1 MSQATQSLPTPTKMS
16 LKTLLVATDFS
27 PASENALRFAV
38 NLSRVYGAKLLLAHV
53 LPPPQEAVTEHRIC
67 DHDVKHRAEVETRL
81 AKMGD
86 FESFAGLQHE
96 EIILEGTPQEAVTD
110 LIRKRDADV
119 VVLGTH
125 GRTGLRDLL
134 MGSVAETI
142 FRHTDCPVITVGP
155 RVRFPHVDS
164 AKIEK
169 IMLATDLQGTQHA
182 LPYALSLARENN
194 AQLLM
199 LHVLEGTAVLPFD
212 VPDRFAEAA
221 KKQMWQILADQGY
234 TGTPE
239 LIVEMGRPA
248 REILATASIQDV
260 DLIVMGVHNGRTTA
274 SHAPWAVAHQV
285 VGRAPCPVLTVRD

>member
-1 MSQATQSLPTPTKMS
+1 VSQATQPLPASTTLS

-38 NLSRVYGAKLLLAHV
+38 NLSRVYGAKLVLAHV

-67 DHDVKHRAEVETRL
+67 DHDVKLRAETEARL
-81 AKMGD
+81 AKLGD
-86 FESFAGLQHE
+86 FEGSSGVEHE
-96 EIILEGTPQEAVTD
+96 EVILEGSPQETVADFIGKREPD
-110 LIRKRDADV
+110 LV
-119 VVLGTH
+119 VVGTH
-125 GRTGLRDLL
+125 GRTGFRELL
-134 MGSVAETI
+134 MGSVAEAI

-169 IMLATDLQGTQHA
+169 VLLASDLQGNQHA
-182 LPYALSLARENN
+182 LPYALSIARENN
-194 AQLLM
+194 ARLLM
-199 LHVLEGTAVLPFD
+199 VHVLEGTGVLPFD
-212 VPDRFAEAA
+212 VPDRFAAAA
-221 KKQMWQILADQGY
+221 KKQMWQTLADQGY

-260 DLIVMGVHNGRTTA
+260 DLIVMGVHTGSA
-274 SHAPWAVAHQV
+274 SSHAPWAVAHQV
-285 VGRAPCPVLTVRD
+285 VGRASCPVLTVRE